1 MNKDRVLIL
10 TLALMILGIVI
21 AVQSKS
27 IFEHKKQNTT
37 VDKKIAYYRDE
48 LAKENGK
55 QEELNQ
61 QLDKLE
67 KEKETLLKKLVK
79 NESDSTLKY
88 LKKEL
93 DKTKLTAGLTDVE
106 GHGIVIKLQ
115 DALPKDV
122 DDKNILLIHDTDM
135 LKIINELKK
144 AGAQAISVND
154 ERILETS
161 ELVCAGPTIL
171 INKNRYPPPYV
182 IRAIGDT
189 DKMYSAVDSSQRVY
203 LMRQDGIRITIDKS
217 SNIEIPKYGY
227 NIDELITGL
236 EVANK

>member
-1 MNKDRVLIL
+1 MDKDRVMIL

-21 AVQSKS
+21 AIQSKS
-27 IFEHKKQNTT
+27 IFEHNKQNTT
-37 VDKKIAYYRDE
+37 VDKKIASYTNE
-48 LAKENGK
+48 LDKENGR

-61 QLDKLE
+61 RLDKLE
-67 KEKETLLKKLVK
+67 KEKEALLKKLIK
-79 NESDSTLKY
+79 SKSDSTLKDI
-88 LKKEL
+88 KKEL
-93 DKTKLTAGLTDVE
+93 DKTKLAAGLTDVE
-106 GHGIVIKLQ
+106 GHGIVIRLE

-144 AGAQAISVND
+144 SGAQAISVND
-154 ERILETS
+154 ERILNTS

-182 IRAIGDT
+182 IRAIGDA
-189 DKMYSAVDSSQRVY
+189 DKMYSTVDNSQRVY
-203 LMRQDGIRITIDKS
+203 LMRQDGIRISIDKS
-217 SNIEIPKYGY
+217 SDIDIPKYAY

-236 EVANK
+236 EVVNK